1 MDQVGQLAT
10 KRVVTAP
17 PQTSVVQLAR
27 IMREE
32 HVGDVII
39 VEDDSNKPTGIVTDR
54 DLVVGVMAQDPDDL
68 TRLLAQDVCLAPL
81 YTCFADESVEAVVE
95 RMSIEGIRRL
105 PVVDVEGQLVGIV
118 TFDDLMRHLLATA
131 SRLIEVASVQRHV
144 ERYLRQV

>member
-1 MDQVGQLAT
+1 MSQVGQLAT

-17 PQTSVVQLAR
+17 PETTVLKLAQ

-39 VEDDSNKPTGIVTDR
+39 VEDDSNTPTGIVTDR

-68 TRLLAQDVCLAPL
+68 TRLLARDVCLAPL
-81 YTCFADESVEAVVE
+81 YTCYADECVEDVVE

-105 PVVDVEGQLVGIV
+105 PVVDVEGALVGIV
-118 TFDDLMRHLLATA
+118 TFDDLLRHLVTTA
-131 SRLIEVASVQRHV
+131 GRLVEVASVQRHV
-144 ERYLRQV
+144 ERYLRQS